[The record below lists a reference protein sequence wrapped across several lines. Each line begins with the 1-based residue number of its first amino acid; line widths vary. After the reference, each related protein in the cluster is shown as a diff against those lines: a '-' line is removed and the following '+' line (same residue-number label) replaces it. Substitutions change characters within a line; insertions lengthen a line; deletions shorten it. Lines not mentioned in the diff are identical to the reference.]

1 MSMKVSVVSP
11 VYGCAGC
18 IKELHHR
25 VMRVLGPIVEE
36 VELVLVDDAS
46 PDGSWEGIMAL
57 AESDPRVVGIELCAI
72 SGSTW
77 RSPRG
82 WTIALAILLWSST
95 ATCRIAQRPSQL
107 CCQRLDEEY
116 DVVFAS
122 RVNRKDRWFKR
133 VTSRLYGVVFGYLAG
148 TTHDSSIGNFS
159 IIHRRVIN
167 AIGQMRERDRA
178 YPLLVHWT
186 GFRTAVLPIEHSE
199 RFEGRSTYTLRRMVR
214 LAIQTVIAH
223 SNKPLILSVQVG
235 LVMAM
240 LAISYASYL
249 VIRYFLY
256 NRPPE
261 GWTSVIVSEFFIGGL
276 IMANMGVLGI
286 YLGRTFDESKRRP
299 LYLIRQ
305 KLNCPGRSSS

>member
-1 MSMKVSVVSP
+1 MKVSVVSP

-18 IKELHHR
+18 IKELHRR
-25 VMRVLGPIVEE
+25 VMRVLEPIVEE

-46 PDGSWEGIMAL
+46 LDGSWEGIMAL
-57 AESDPRVVGIELCAI
+57 AESDPRVVGIELSRNFGQHMAI
-72 SGSTW
+72 TAGLDHCSGDFAVVLDCDLQD
-77 RSPRG
+77 RPEA
-82 WTIALAILLWSST
+82 IPALLSKA
-95 ATCRIAQRPSQL
+95 
-107 CCQRLDEEY
+107 LDEEY

-199 RFEGRSTYTLRRMVR
+199 RFEGRTTYTLRRMVR
-214 LAIQTVIAH
+214 LATQTVIAH

-249 VIRYFLY
+249 VIRYFFY

-276 IMANMGVLGI
+276 IMANLGVLGV
-286 YLGRTFDESKRRP
+286 YLGHTFDESKRRP

-305 KLNCPGRSSS
+305 KLNCPERSSS